1 MYVYIEKITMNN
13 LLMKKIFT
21 QEEVQ
26 PSEAVLEL
34 IRQVAYTYRPLRLEG
49 GVVIPYC
56 LN

>member
-1 MYVYIEKITMNN
+1 
-13 LLMKKIFT
+13 MKKIFT

-34 IRQVAYTYRPLRLEG
+34 IRQVSYTYRPLRLEG